1 MLLLLLAGS
10 LWLVAPAAAAAPG
23 ALELHP
29 NVSNQINL
37 NDPASGASSPP
48 AGATALLGRGT
59 ADLQACG
66 ELCASYEN
74 PTAGPHLRQ
83 CQSFTRFAN
92 ATSASS
98 AGDCWGQMTSVWLPL
113 SGVVAGVPVVD
124 SGRVNRPCTPT
135 AGKSSFECSHNGVCS
150 AAGVCE
156 CTQGWTGRRC
166 ETLDVLPVDRK
177 KYGFL
182 PTDDKGQNFSS
193 WGGSILSEGGVWHMW
208 AARMVNY
215 WCVQTHPLTVI
226 TQACRRTDLG
236 LNRACAIVRL
246 QWNRAVGGKL
256 KDCPRYR
263 HRSPRPIH

>member
-1 MLLLLLAGS
+1 MQ
-10 LWLVAPAAAAAPG
+10 VPPG
-23 ALELHP
+23 CYGH
-29 NVSNQINL
+29 V
-37 NDPASGASSPP
+37 DP
-48 AGATALLGRGT
+48 
-59 ADLQACG
+59 
-66 ELCASYEN
+66 
-74 PTAGPHLRQ
+74 
-83 CQSFTRFAN
+83 
-92 ATSASS
+92 
-98 AGDCWGQMTSVWLPL
+98 VWLPL
-113 SGVVAGVPVVD
+113 SGTDAASGAAIAD
-124 SGRVNRPCTPT
+124 SGLVVRRCES
-135 AGKSSFECSHNGVCS
+135 AFDCSHNGAC
-150 AAGVCE
+150 ADGLCA

-166 ETLDVLPVDRK
+166 ETLDLLPVDRA
-177 KYGFL
+177 KYGFS
-182 PTDDKGQNFSS
+182 PTDKLGQNLSS